1 MIVRRYKPEKVRS
14 AKEVHRTRVRNAK
27 EVCRGKPG
35 KESLEVSPGR
45 TGGLFPQKQFEGRL
59 SYAYVRTS
67 WLEMP
72 ALDFVFR

>member
-14 AKEVHRTRVRNAK
+14 AKEVHRTRVRSAK
-27 EVCRGKPG
+27 EVLRGKPG
-35 KESLEVSPGR
+35 KESLEMSPDR
-45 TGGLFPQKQFEGRL
+45 TGGLFPRKRFECRP

-72 ALDFVFR
+72 TLYFVFR